1 MSMFIVKYFLYH
13 YMIIVLLQ
21 SKYVILIV
29 YMFYNFR
36 SQKFK
41 STESL
46 GVSKLWFPLVIHQ
59 SVPSRFPWPLLIW
72 SIAKTG
78 LTCYSQHSYHLTSV
92 HCIVSNYLTR
102 LNVAKNVFV
111 GHSCLFV
118 MFFVTYCNYLIEEIE
133 HRMLILYL
141 RVGLH

>member
-21 SKYVILIV
+21 SKYVILSV

-59 SVPSRFPWPLLIW
+59 SVPSRFP
-72 SIAKTG
+72 
-78 LTCYSQHSYHLTSV
+78 
-92 HCIVSNYLTR
+92 
-102 LNVAKNVFV
+102 
-111 GHSCLFV
+111 
-118 MFFVTYCNYLIEEIE
+118 
-133 HRMLILYL
+133 
-141 RVGLH
+141 